1 MKFEAQIQQLP
12 TDRLIAYVNNVKQHP
27 EQQIQK
33 IISSI
38 AEFGFTV
45 PIVVD
50 AQNVVIAGH
59 GRLAAAQKMQLPTV
73 PCIVR
78 DDLTPAQ
85 VKALRIAD
93 NKVAESAWDDAALK
107 LELESLVE
115 MDFDLTLTGW
125 DAEDL
130 SAFEIDTEFQGSQRF
145 GGGET
150 TQAEE
155 DEAAVNDLLEQAA
168 AGKLELR
175 TQLGELWQLGR
186 HLLLVGDSTHAEDVK
201 RLMQGRKAVLCWTDP
216 PYNVDYDPEERAH
229 VSEKRKANP
238 LGKIA
243 NDKLSDTDFRAFL
256 DQVYSRID
264 ESLEPGCP
272 IYISHADTMGHH
284 FRNAFI
290 AQPWK
295 LQSCLIWK
303 KTVLVFGRADYH
315 WMHEPILYGW
325 KEGASHRYYG
335 DRKQTTILEFAAA
348 HYDKANCDT
357 DGYVHP
363 TQKPT
368 TLIEA
373 CLHNSTQA
381 GDVVL
386 DLFGGSGSTL
396 IACEKTGRAARLCE
410 IDPKFATVILNR
422 WEQLTGQRAQQVKA
436 A

>member
-1 MKFEAQIQQLP
+1 MKTFFDAQIQYLP
-12 TDRLIAYVNNVKQHP
+12 TAELIAYVNNVKKHP
-27 EQQIQK
+27 DSQIEK
-33 IISSI
+33 IVSSI

-50 AQNVVIAGH
+50 SDKVVIAGH
-59 GRLAAAQKMQLPTV
+59 GRLAAAKKMQLQQI

-93 NKVAESAWDDAALK
+93 NKVAESAWDDDALK
-107 LELESLVE
+107 LELESLAE
-115 MDFDLTLTGW
+115 LDFDLTLTGW

-130 SAFEIDTEFQGSQRF
+130 SAFEIDTDFQSSQVF
-145 GGGET
+145 GGET
-150 TQAEE
+150 APAEE
-155 DEAAVNDLLEQAA
+155 DADAVTDLLEQAET
-168 AGKLELR
+168 GEIELR
-175 TQLGELWQLGR
+175 TKLGDLWQLGR
-186 HLLLVGDSTHAEDVK
+186 HLLLVGDSTKAEDIQ
-201 RLMQGRKAVLCWTDP
+201 RLMQGGKAVLCWTDP
-216 PYNVDYDPEERAH
+216 PYNVDYDPEERANM
-229 VSEKRKANP
+229 SEQRKANP

-243 NDKLSDTDFRAFL
+243 NDKMSDADFRAFL

-284 FRNAFI
+284 FRNAFV

-295 LQSCLIWK
+295 MQSCLIWK
-303 KTVLVFGRADYH
+303 KTNLVFGRADYH

-325 KEGASHRYYG
+325 KEGAAHRYYG
-335 DRKQTTILEFAAA
+335 DRKQTTILEFATA
-348 HYDKANCDT
+348 HQDKANCDT

-368 TLIEA
+368 TLIVA
-373 CLHNSTQA
+373 CVNNSSKP
-381 GDVVL
+381 GDIVL

-396 IACEKTGRAARLCE
+396 IACEQTGRAARLCE
-410 IDPKFATVILNR
+410 LDPKFATVILNR
-422 WEQLTGQRAQQVKA
+422 WERYTGQKAQLL
-436 A
+436 